1 MCPVSKL
8 VSNRVS
14 NFRIYYYFLMLI
26 NVIMIK
32 KHLRYPVY
40 ENRQGMPVIYFQLC
54 KSFKEFYIDV

>member
-1 MCPVSKL
+1 MCPVSKQ

-26 NVIMIK
+26 NAIMIK

-40 ENRQGMPVIYFQLC
+40 ENRQGMPVI
-54 KSFKEFYIDV
+54 